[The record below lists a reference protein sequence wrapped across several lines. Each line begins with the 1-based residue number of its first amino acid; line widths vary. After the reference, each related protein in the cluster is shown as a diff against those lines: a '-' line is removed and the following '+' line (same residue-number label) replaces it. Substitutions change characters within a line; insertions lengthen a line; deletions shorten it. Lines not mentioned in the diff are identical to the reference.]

1 MRLGKSSHMIARNH
15 LVGTV
20 GSRNA
25 VEAVEISKKD
35 GKVLKF
41 RVSQI
46 HRVIIPILSIS
57 SQEAYGTISS
67 RCGSGGTV
75 APKS

>member
-1 MRLGKSSHMIARNH
+1 MIARNH

-35 GKVLKF
+35 GKVLKL

-46 HRVIIPILSIS
+46 HTVIIPILSIS
-57 SQEAYGTISS
+57 SQEPYGTISS
-67 RCGSGGTV
+67 RCGWGTV